1 MNRPPSLSPLRGE
14 MSRRDRLEELRSRG
28 GERAWHRD
36 ATVDDLPR
44 RGAGSVHPLPAS
56 PLCFAAFQVKGEGL
70 KILSGIQNLLDS
82 FEDAG
87 EVGAHFVVPET
98 QGLEAVVEHVGV
110 SFPVRIAVQVLAAV
124 KFDDEGAFVADEVR
138 DVPAHGF
145 LSAEGDAELSAAQVL
160 PQQDFFGGHASAQHA
175 GDVGGWTGARVMWG
189 HAAV

>member
-1 MNRPPSLSPLRGE
+1 MNRLPSLSPLRGE

-44 RGAGSVHPLPAS
+44 RGAGSVHPLPS
-56 PLCFAAFQVKGEGL
+56 PPPSRGRELEV
-70 KILSGIQNLLDS
+70 LSGVQNLLDS

-87 EVGAHFVVPET
+87 KVAAYFVVPEA

-110 SFPVRIAVQVLAAV
+110 SFPVGVAVQVLAAV
-124 KFDDEGAFVADEVR
+124 EFDDEGAFVADEVR

-160 PQQDFFGGHASAQHA
+160 PQEDFFGGHASAQHA
-175 GDVGGWTGARVMWG
+175 GHVGGWTGARVMWG

>member
-1 MNRPPSLSPLRGE
+1 MNCPLFLSPLRGE
-14 MSRRDRLEELRSRG
+14 MSRRDRG

-36 ATVDDLPR
+36 GVGEDTPR
-44 RGAGSVHPLPAS
+44 PDAGSVHPLPS
-56 PLCFAAFQVKGEGL
+56 PPPSRGREL
-70 KILSGIQNLLDS
+70 KVFSGVQDLLDL

-87 EVGAHFVVPET
+87 EVAAYFVVPEA
-98 QGLEAVVEHVGV
+98 QGVEAVVEHVGV
-110 SFPVRIAVQVLAAV
+110 SFPVGVAVQVLAAV
-124 KFDDEGAFVADEVR
+124 EFDDEGAFVADEVR

-145 LSAEGDAELSAAQVL
+145 LSAKRHAELSAAQVL